1 MNRFRII
8 SWFRNYRHSAR
19 LRVRISSQSL
29 AADSVSAGG
38 VALRVCVILTVW
50 LAVTASL
57 LFKAPYRGVPYAVGQ
72 EADSTVV
79 AEIPFSYADP
89 VQTQLQR
96 LDAARKTPPI
106 FRVDAAGLKRTATR
120 MGALQQQLSNRQA
133 AVGQGDVRLP
143 ATPEPSPFWQK
154 NTDGVFVPVRDM
166 VAGLS
171 PRQRETLEYL
181 AISSG
186 KWETLTQQVLMV
198 AAGGVASEENVRSR
212 FSKSASESTVIHVCD
227 DRYRKRVYA
236 WGELLT
242 PVKAAGLTVAA
253 FHNIY
258 SPGMAGE
265 AAVLEEILPLV
276 IEPNLVY
283 DPVMMGEAREAAAA
297 LVPVVETQIPA
308 GTELLRMGQ
317 VVQREDRLRLEHY
330 LQKTRELHRPVAAN
344 RNAVAFSVLFLVVLL
359 CAAYFLQAIHS
370 GSVERNK
377 NVLLIGSVLV
387 IQVILCRIVGTWA
400 GSVSALGAVAL
411 PLILP
416 LSFGSMLLANLVGLR
431 VALLVGCVSAFAT
444 ALHFTDSSPFSATI
458 RFDQP
463 FMLLTVGAVASF
475 VAAVLMRHS
484 RRRYHAV
491 RTGIGVGAA
500 TAATSFV
507 FLFCMHVPASQTWEP
522 LLLVAFGNGIV
533 LALVAAY
540 VMPLFETLF
549 GVTTDMTL
557 MELSDLNHPLL
568 KRLQLEAPG
577 TYHHSLT
584 VATLAEECAAAIG
597 ANPLLARVCGYFHDI
612 GKLVNPEYFTENGVE
627 DNPHEELR
635 PSLSNLVILN
645 HVKCGLELAA
655 KHKLQRPIREAIAQ
669 HHGTSLV
676 YFFYRRAV
684 ERQQDEDPLAPPVGE
699 HEYRYPGPLPG
710 RKEIAILAIV
720 DTCEAA
726 ARSLAKPT
734 PQRIRVQVEELVS
747 NRILDGQ
754 FEDANLTFHE
764 LSLVKET
771 LIKSLS
777 TMLHSRVRYPKENED
792 LHAESDDESED
803 GGDTDSPAQKAG
815 RISAP
820 RG

>member
-1 MNRFRII
+1 MNRSRII

-19 LRVRISSQSL
+19 LRVRTSSQTL
-29 AADSVSAGG
+29 AADNVSAGG
-38 VALRVCVILTVW
+38 VVLRVCMILVVW
-50 LAVTASL
+50 LVVTASL
-57 LFKAPYRGVPYAVGQ
+57 LFKSPYHGVPYVVGQ
-72 EADSTVV
+72 DADSTVI
-79 AEIPFSYADP
+79 AEIPFAYSDP

-96 LDAARKTPPI
+96 LETARKTPPV
-106 FRVDAAGLKRTATR
+106 FRVDTSGLKRTATR
-120 MGALQQQLSNRQA
+120 MGTLQQLLAIRDA
-133 AVGQGDVRLP
+133 AAGQGEELH
-143 ATPEPSPFWQK
+143 AAETSPHWR
-154 NTDGVFVPVRDM
+154 NRDDVFVSVREM

-186 KWETLTQQVLMV
+186 KWEALTQQVLMV
-198 AAGGVASEENVRSR
+198 AAGGVASEKDVS
-212 FSKSASESTVIHVCD
+212 SKFAKIVAESAAIHVCD

-236 WGELLT
+236 WNELLT
-242 PVKAAGLTVAA
+242 PSKAAGAAVGA
-253 FHNIY
+253 FHKIY
-258 SPGMAGE
+258 SPGMAAE
-265 AAVLEEILPLV
+265 TAVLEEIIPLV

-283 DPVMMGEAREAAAA
+283 DPVMMGEARESAAA
-297 LVPVVETQIPA
+297 LVPVVETQVPA

-317 VVQREDRLRLEHY
+317 IVQREDWIRLERY
-330 LQKTRELHRPVAAN
+330 QQKMRELHRPATAN
-344 RNAVAFSVLFLVVLL
+344 RNALSFSVLFLVVLL
-359 CAAYFLQAIHS
+359 CAAYFMQAIHAEA
-370 GSVERNK
+370 VERNK
-377 NVLLIGSVLV
+377 NVFLIGSVLV
-387 IQVILCRIVGTWA
+387 LQVMLCRIVGAWV
-400 GSVSALGAVAL
+400 GNVPVLGAVAL

-431 VALLVGCVSAFAT
+431 VALLAGCVSAFAT
-444 ALHFTDSSPFSATI
+444 ALHFTDFSPFSATI

-491 RTGIGVGAA
+491 RTGIGVGAT
-500 TAATSFV
+500 TAATAFV
-507 FLFCMHVPASQTWEP
+507 FLFCMHVPASQAWEP
-522 LLLVAFGNGIV
+522 LLLVAFGNGII

-540 VMPLFETLF
+540 VMPLFEAVF
-549 GVTTDMTL
+549 GITTDMTL

-655 KHKLQRPIREAIAQ
+655 KYKLQRPIREAIAQ

-684 ERQQDEDPLAPPVGE
+684 EQQQDEDPQAPPVGE
-699 HEYRYPGPLPG
+699 HEYRYSGPLPG

-734 PQRIRVQVEELVS
+734 PQRIRVQVEELIS

-754 FEDANLTFHE
+754 FEDADLTFHE
-764 LSLVKET
+764 LSQVKET

-792 LHAESDDESED
+792 IHVESDDEQED
-803 GGDTDSPAQKAG
+803 VGDTDSPAPRAG
-815 RISAP
+815 RIPES

>member
-19 LRVRISSQSL
+19 LRIRTSSQTL
-29 AADSVSAGG
+29 AVDSVSAGG
-38 VALRVCVILTVW
+38 VALRVAVILVVW

-57 LFKAPYRGVPYAVGQ
+57 LFKSPYRGVPYVVGQ

-79 AEIPFSYADP
+79 AELTFAYADP
-89 VQTQLQR
+89 AQTQLQR
-96 LDAARKTPPI
+96 LEAARNTPPV
-106 FRVDAAGLKRTATR
+106 FRVDAASLKRTATR
-120 MGALQQQLSNRQA
+120 MGALQQLLASRDAASGRGEELHASETAARWRNRDA
-133 AVGQGDVRLP
+133 
-143 ATPEPSPFWQK
+143 
-154 NTDGVFVPVRDM
+154 VFVAVRDL

-181 AISSG
+181 AISTG
-186 KWETLTQQVLMV
+186 KWEELTQQLLMV
-198 AAGGVASEENVRSR
+198 AAGGVAEAEQIRR
-212 FSKSASESTVIHVCD
+212 KFAKITADSTSIHVCD

-236 WGELLT
+236 WHELLT
-242 PVKAAGLTVAA
+242 PGKAAAAAVSA
-253 FHNIY
+253 FHKIY
-258 SPGMAGE
+258 SPGMAVE
-265 AAVLEEILPLV
+265 AAVLEEVLPGL

-283 DPVMMGEAREAAAA
+283 DPVMMGEAREAAAL

-308 GTELLRMGQ
+308 GTELLRAGQ
-317 VVQREDRLRLEHY
+317 VVQREDRLRLERY
-330 LQKTRELHRPVAAN
+330 QQKMRELHLPATAN
-344 RNAVAFSVLFLVVLL
+344 RNAWAFSALFLVVLL
-359 CAAYFLQAIHS
+359 CAAYFLHAIHAEA
-370 GSVERNK
+370 VERNK
-377 NVLLIGSVLV
+377 NVLLIGCVLV
-387 IQVILCRIVGTWA
+387 LQVMLCRIVGAWVGNVA
-400 GSVSALGAVAL
+400 ALGAVAL
-411 PLILP
+411 PLVLP

-431 VALLVGCVSAFAT
+431 VALMVGCVSAFAT
-444 ALHFTDSSPFSATI
+444 ALNFTDASPFSATI

-484 RRRYHAV
+484 RRRYHAL
-491 RTGIGVGAA
+491 RTGIGVGTA
-500 TAATSFV
+500 TAATAFV
-507 FLFCMHVPASQTWEP
+507 FLFCLHVPASQAWEP
-522 LLLVAFGNGIV
+522 LLVVAFGNGIV

-540 VMPLFETLF
+540 VMPLFESLF
-549 GVTTDMTL
+549 GVTTDLTL

-597 ANPLLARVCGYFHDI
+597 ADPLLARVCGYFHDI

-655 KHKLQRPIREAIAQ
+655 KYKLQRPIREAIAQ

-684 ERQQDEDPLAPPVGE
+684 EQQQDEDPQAPAVGE

-710 RKEIAILAIV
+710 RKEIAILAMA

-726 ARSLAKPT
+726 ARSLTKPT
-734 PQRIRVQVEELVS
+734 PQRIRAQVEELIA
-747 NRILDGQ
+747 NRIMDGQ
-754 FEDANLTFHE
+754 FEDADLTFHE
-764 LSLVKET
+764 LSQVKET

-792 LHAESDDESED
+792 THAESDDEPADD
-803 GGDTDSPAQKAG
+803 GDADSPAPKAG
-815 RISAP
+815 RILDA